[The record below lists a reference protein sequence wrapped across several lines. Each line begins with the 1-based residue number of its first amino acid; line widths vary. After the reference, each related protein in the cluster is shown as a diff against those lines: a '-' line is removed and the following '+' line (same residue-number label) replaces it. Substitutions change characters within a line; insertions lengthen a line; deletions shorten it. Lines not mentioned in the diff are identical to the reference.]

1 MEKLN
6 RGGVGK
12 RRERECGLAR
22 PLPFSPSPALL
33 FLLFLCLSAVNLSCG
48 SKPVNLR
55 SLAPAE
61 TLVYLETNDL
71 GKTLSAITENKNFVQ
86 LAKNR
91 PDLSALKGIQLA
103 VAVTGFETVQKS
115 ESGDTNEAG
124 SGAVLDL
131 KPRFVAVAETHA
143 WNYQALSF
151 TENKLGE
158 FINQAFGGGVVLD
171 TVDKNGG
178 RWFTWSAEDGP
189 KAFAF
194 VQGSQVFFGNDEPAI
209 EKCLAVKRGEAESL
223 SAGSRLPEPAEN
235 TLASGYIS
243 PDGVAQVS
251 NIAAIGLAKRAG
263 DDEEVQKFIA
273 GLLPQLLR
281 NTAREVSWTASK
293 TEQGIEDRITIAA
306 NPEVASVFKET
317 LVVSGNASENL
328 AVLLP
333 ADVFSV
339 TRYDLKDPQIAWR
352 SILLTAAQQSGTANG
367 NVLIAYSGSLF
378 EPYGVEDGEAFLSAV
393 SPEIVTA
400 KFDAEGE
407 EPVVIVTVKDAGKVK
422 ASIVKE
428 VDFKKQPEKQGDAD
442 VWKSDDGDIAAAFFE
457 NRVILGDAESVMKCL
472 QTRAAGGQN
481 FSGSPFYRQFSEIK
495 AVAVTYGR
503 EIESAGKIVDVIGD
517 RKSENENLPV
527 GYLTET
533 RFNEKAIER
542 KTVSDFGL
550 IGSII
555 EMVGE

>member
-1 MEKLN
+1 MQNKFGN
-6 RGGVGK
+6 NPNH
-12 RRERECGLAR
+12 C
-22 PLPFSPSPALL
+22 
-33 FLLFLCLSAVNLSCG
+33 FLVFLSLCLCVSAVNLSCG

-55 SLAPAE
+55 ALAPAE

-86 LAKNR
+86 LAKNK

-115 ESGDTNEAG
+115 ESGETSEAG
-124 SGAVLDL
+124 GAVLDL

-171 TVDKNGG
+171 AVDKNGG
-178 RWFTWSAEDGP
+178 RWFTWSAEDGL

-223 SAGSRLPEPAEN
+223 SAGARLPEPAEN

-306 NPEVASVFKET
+306 NPEVSSVFKET

-328 AVLLP
+328 ALLLP

-352 SILLTAAQQSGTANG
+352 SVLLTGAQQSGTAKG

-393 SPEIVTA
+393 DGRIVTA

-407 EPVVIVTVKDAGKVK
+407 EPVVIVTVKDAAKVK
-422 ASIVKE
+422 RSIVKE
-428 VDFKKQPEKQGDAD
+428 VNFIKQPEKQGDAD
-442 VWKSDDGDIAAAFFE
+442 VWRSDDGDIAAAFFE
-457 NRVILGDAESVMKCL
+457 NRLILGDAESVMKCL
-472 QTRAAGGQN
+472 QARAGGPN
-481 FSGSPFYRQFSEIK
+481 FSGTPFYQQFSEIK

-503 EIESAGKIVDVIGD
+503 EVESAGKIVDVIGD
-517 RKSENENLPV
+517 RKSENENLPLI
-527 GYLTET
+527 YLTET

-555 EMVGE
+555 EMIGGE

>member
-1 MEKLN
+1 
-6 RGGVGK
+6 
-12 RRERECGLAR
+12 
-22 PLPFSPSPALL
+22 
-33 FLLFLCLSAVNLSCG
+33 VNLSCS

-55 SLAPAE
+55 ALAPAE

-71 GKTLSAITENKNFVQ
+71 GKTLSAITENKNFGQ
-86 LAKNR
+86 LAKNK
-91 PDLSALKGIQLA
+91 PDLSALRGIQLA
-103 VAVTGFETVQKS
+103 VAITGFETVQKS
-115 ESGDTNEAG
+115 ESGETSEAG

-158 FINQAFGGGVVLD
+158 FINQAFGGGVGLD

-178 RWFTWSAEDGP
+178 RWFTWSSEDGP

-223 SAGSRLPEPAEN
+223 SAGARLPEPAEN

-306 NPEVASVFKET
+306 NPEVSSVFKET
-317 LVVSGNASENL
+317 LVVSGSASENPAL
-328 AVLLP
+328 LLP

-339 TRYDLKDPQIAWR
+339 TRYDLKDPRIAWR
-352 SILLTAAQQSGTANG
+352 SVLLTAAQQSGTPNG

-378 EPYGVEDGEAFLSAV
+378 EPYGVEDSEGFLSAV
-393 SPEIVTA
+393 DAEIVTA

-428 VDFKKQPEKQGDAD
+428 VNFTKQPEKQGDAD
-442 VWKSDDGDIAAAFFE
+442 VWRSDDGDIAAAFFE
-457 NRVILGDAESVMKCL
+457 NRLILGDAESVMKCL
-472 QTRAAGGQN
+472 QARAGGQN
-481 FSGSPFYRQFSEIK
+481 FSGSPFYQQFSEIK

-503 EIESAGKIVDVIGD
+503 EVESAGKIVDVIGD
-517 RKSENENLPV
+517 RKSENENLPLI
-527 GYLTET
+527 YLTET

>member
-1 MEKLN
+1 MRNKFGNN
-6 RGGVGK
+6 RNH
-12 RRERECGLAR
+12 C
-22 PLPFSPSPALL
+22 
-33 FLLFLCLSAVNLSCG
+33 FLVFFTLCFCVSVVNLSCS

-55 SLAPAE
+55 TLAPAE
-61 TLVYLETNDL
+61 TLIYLETNDL
-71 GKTLSAITENKNFVQ
+71 GKTLSVITENKNFGQ
-86 LAKNR
+86 LAKNK

-103 VAVTGFETVQKS
+103 VAVTGFETAQKS
-115 ESGDTNEAG
+115 EPGETGET

-171 TVDKNGG
+171 AVDKNGG

-223 SAGSRLPEPAEN
+223 SAGARLPESAEN

-251 NIAAIGLAKRAG
+251 NIAGIGLAKRAG

-281 NTAREVSWTASK
+281 NTAREVSWTAWK
-293 TEQGIEDRITIAA
+293 TEQGIEDRIAIAA
-306 NPEVASVFKET
+306 NPEVSSVFKET

-328 AVLLP
+328 ALFLP

-339 TRYDLKDPQIAWR
+339 TRYDLKDPRIAWR
-352 SILLTAAQQSGTANG
+352 SMLLTAAQQSGTANG

-378 EPYGVEDGEAFLSAV
+378 EPYGVEDGEGFLSAV
-393 SPEIVTA
+393 GPEIVTA

-407 EPVVIVTVKDAGKVK
+407 EPVVIVTVKDAGKAK
-422 ASIVKE
+422 GSIVKE
-428 VDFKKQPEKQGDAD
+428 VNFTKQPEKQGDAD

-457 NRVILGDAESVMKCL
+457 NRLILGDAESVMKCL
-472 QTRAAGGQN
+472 QTRAGGLN
-481 FSGSPFYRQFSEIK
+481 FSGNPFYRQFSEIK

-503 EIESAGKIVDVIGD
+503 EVESAGKIVDVIGN
-517 RKSENENLPV
+517 RKSENENLPLV
-527 GYLTET
+527 YLTET

-555 EMVGE
+555 EMIGGE